1 MSGSNKLGSSSFPPG
16 FEYSLLLLTMFLE
29 YRVSLPSSVANDL
42 TKSSMSSGIDNVI
55 ADIGLRDHSLFILAY
70 NSDASE
76 PPVDEIAGAGNLAP
90 LLSLRS
96 SISVSLGVPTLIE
109 ADRSLKKV

>member
-1 MSGSNKLGSSSFPPG
+1 
-16 FEYSLLLLTMFLE
+16 
-29 YRVSLPSSVANDL
+29 
-42 TKSSMSSGIDNVI
+42 MSSGIDNVI

-90 LLSLRS
+90 
-96 SISVSLGVPTLIE
+96 
-109 ADRSLKKV
+109 